1 MAKFKYRMQNIL
13 DIKEKLES
21 QAKMEYAQAKIRL
34 NQEEDILDQLRQRK
48 EQYETEGRELLI
60 KNLVVQD
67 IIENRGAI
75 RSMDE
80 IIYKQILQVTIAE
93 RNLED
98 KRIKLTNVMQ
108 ERKSHETLK
117 EKAFEGFLKDLN
129 SQESKEIDELT
140 SYRYGQKEDD

>member
-48 EQYETEGRELLI
+48 EQYEMEGRELLI

-67 IIENRGAI
+67 IIENRGAV
-75 RSMDE
+75 RSMEE
-80 IIYKQILQVTIAE
+80 IIHKQILQVTIAE

-140 SYRYGQKEDD
+140 SYRYGQKEDE